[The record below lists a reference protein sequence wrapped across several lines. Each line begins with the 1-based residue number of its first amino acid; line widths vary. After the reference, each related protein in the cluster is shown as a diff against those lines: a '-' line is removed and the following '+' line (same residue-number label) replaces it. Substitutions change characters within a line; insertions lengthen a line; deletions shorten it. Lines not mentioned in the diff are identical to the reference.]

1 MVNIIGKTRS
11 GYGKPTCDN
20 NSMSFHGVSWNW
32 NNAQHSWPLPSFWV
46 RFIDDILLQWAYSIE
61 EFNIFLH
68 KLTQAENLINLQVE
82 WESAVSTSSSHAT
95 IPFLDLNI
103 SRSPQG
109 LNFSVYRK
117 PTHTDLYTHYYLTHP
132 ATTKRGVL
140 ISLFLRAHRLWST
153 DYLQKEIEHLR
164 STQIS
169 RSYYQIS
176 IFYS

>member
-1 MVNIIGKTRS
+1 MGSPLAPIVACLFMEYFETEIMLSIRG
-11 GYGKPTCDN
+11 
-20 NSMSFHGVSWNW
+20 
-32 NNAQHSWPLPSFWV
+32 PLPSFWV

-82 WESAVSTSSSHAT
+82 WESAVSTSSNHAT

-117 PTHTDLYTHYYLTHP
+117 PTHTD
-132 ATTKRGVL
+132 
-140 ISLFLRAHRLWST
+140 
-153 DYLQKEIEHLR
+153 
-164 STQIS
+164 
-169 RSYYQIS
+169 
-176 IFYS
+176 